1 MGRVDQLSDKA
12 WILKL
17 LEQNFGSLR
26 KIQMNKNKELSC
38 GNVELQGTK

>member
-1 MGRVDQLSDKA
+1 MGRVDLLSDKA

-17 LEQNFGSLR
+17 EQNFGSLR
-26 KIQMNKNKELSC
+26 KTQMNKNKELSC